1 VEGIIPAAPP
11 VSPLKSISP
20 TQFVSL
26 RECALKGVWGA
37 NRVPPLL
44 PPAPAARLGS
54 VIHQL
59 LEEAGEGRF
68 VSGDRSGIDHRWQ
81 ELISE
86 SHTAMRGSWLE
97 RHFVPLSAS
106 VHDFEVRRIQAIER
120 AQEVAAGRAVA
131 PEPPREIGERAPY
144 GYELPVSTSDG
155 LVRGQID
162 AVLCSETG
170 PLIRDYKSGAI
181 FDTRSKGALVVKA
194 AYEVQLQLY
203 AGLYA
208 EATGTW
214 PARLE
219 VVPVLGGPVPVPF
232 ERSACTALLNEARAE
247 LERTNNTIKR
257 HDSSPLQLQQIL
269 ASPDASACGSCLYR
283 PACTPYREAT
293 SAGQGWPNDLWG
305 RVGEIR
311 KLGNERLM
319 ITLGRP
325 AVSPAR
331 VRGLSADP
339 SRHPALKEV
348 HAGEEIGLFNLKAT
362 TSPDAFAESAFTVVY
377 RFPESRGSAPR
388 GPTTGRGALA

>member
-293 SAGQGWPNDLWG
+293 SAGQGWPNDLRVCFHGCISSPRKPRQRASGSHNGEGGACLVGCRAKKSSIERTSSWKPGMAQPPWG
-305 RVGEIR
+305 IC
-311 KLGNERLM
+311 KTRLTSSSTSFSASRRDRM
-319 ITLGRP
+319 AT
-325 AVSPAR
+325 V
-331 VRGLSADP
+331 LSSMP
-339 SRHPALKEV
+339 
-348 HAGEEIGLFNLKAT
+348 
-362 TSPDAFAESAFTVVY
+362 
-377 RFPESRGSAPR
+377 
-388 GPTTGRGALA
+388 